1 MLVLDEASIRLK
13 VRPEI
18 SFSLYISSAPC
29 GDSRVFSLSDHE
41 NGFDSHPQRFCRGQ
55 LRLKIEAG
63 MGGVLVP
70 NGHSGKQYWDSVS
83 VSTRLLV
90 MSCSDKLLRR
100 NVLGLQGTLLSVL
113 LQPVYLENIVVGHL
127 FNRDHME
134 RAMFRRLKPVALDV
148 DTLTVIRR
156 CIAQSLSYC
165 MPLLLLHL

>member
-1 MLVLDEASIRLK
+1 MLVLDEPSSRLK
-13 VRPEI
+13 VRPEV

-29 GDSRVFSLSDHE
+29 GDSRVFSQSDHE
-41 NGFDSHPQRFCRGQ
+41 EGFDSHPLRSCRGQ

-70 NGHSGKQYWDSVS
+70 DGHSGKQYWDSVL
-83 VSTRLLV
+83 VGQRLLV

-113 LQPVYLENIVVGHL
+113 LQPVYLQNIVVGHL

-134 RAMFRRLKPVALDV
+134 RAMFGRLKTQAIDVEALM
-148 DTLTVIRR
+148 VIRPYITHTL
-156 CIAQSLSYC
+156 CCFCYTC
-165 MPLLLLHL
+165 HV